1 MASRK
6 MTLEEACLRIK
17 ENDSSLRIMNL
28 ADVCLRDTGAVA
40 LAFSLKRN
48 EFLTELTIT
57 NCSIG
62 PSGAIKIAG
71 ALKEN
76 YSLEKLYMQNNTV
89 GDKGCEGLA
98 AALRENESLRLLNL
112 ANNGVGDIGVAALA
126 DVLVTGNKALRR
138 LYLYNNIHIGNV
150 GASALAEIVMYNRT
164 LHELFVWDCKI
175 GDSGCSELKRAYENA
190 EGTSLQ
196 LKISWGNSK
205 SKAAASTKNKQRK
218 AAAGAVS
225 PKPLQKPSV
234 GKLSPQQKAASFSA
248 LNKHSPRT
256 SPKSTGVVRG
266 AMQQPQ
272 SSPLRSPSSRIES
285 SSNNVRAMGL
295 AIGRLPFYKE
305 ETNVEATAASVEST
319 PSAVSQ
325 RAQALQAQVKSRQDR
340 LQGVI
345 PPTTEPPPE
354 KIPGV
359 IEKALALA
367 TAVKEK
373 EENRLAA
380 VKKSELIVEKKPNG
394 VLQRA
399 QALAAKEAEKEVVI
413 SKQKR
418 ATEKKTG
425 VLSKAKAFAAK
436 ESEKSN
442 KPALL
447 PRRKPPSPTETRK
460 GKTFAFTAGK
470 AVANGAKNTNTLSFP
485 EKLGLAGGSKYGV
498 RERAQVLAQKEKFA
512 EVSRQ
517 ASSRKFDGETK
528 NVVRLKAQ
536 VPAEKSLG
544 VEISK
549 QTSVRKLEGPDE
561 GKHGVRQNANFLA
574 SKVKNELEGEV
585 EAKNSSARLQTNA
598 MKMVKKE
605 LVVKVE
611 ESQQGSRRM
620 CLVMLELGASNSS
633 NSVVRA
639 RAAALANK
647 AKADESKKNEGT
659 LMSSKGGEV
668 RSNNNGV
675 LDKANALRGMIDA
688 KKKASTIL
696 RKEETNDKESSTS
709 ESRANAATLV
719 GEAKEVDTTAN
730 VSVSTSTVD
739 ETEQQMSDVKLKAA
753 ALALGEQAKKAES
766 QVSTTL
772 KKPPKEEC
780 ERASESKS
788 QFAKFREMALALE
801 AKGGK

>member
-1 MASRK
+1 
-6 MTLEEACLRIK
+6 
-17 ENDSSLRIMNL
+17 
-28 ADVCLRDTGAVA
+28 
-40 LAFSLKRN
+40 
-48 EFLTELTIT
+48 
-57 NCSIG
+57 
-62 PSGAIKIAG
+62 
-71 ALKEN
+71 
-76 YSLEKLYMQNNTV
+76 
-89 GDKGCEGLA
+89 
-98 AALRENESLRLLNL
+98 
-112 ANNGVGDIGVAALA
+112 
-126 DVLVTGNKALRR
+126 
-138 LYLYNNIHIGNV
+138 
-150 GASALAEIVMYNRT
+150 
-164 LHELFVWDCKI
+164 
-175 GDSGCSELKRAYENA
+175 
-190 EGTSLQ
+190 
-196 LKISWGNSK
+196 
-205 SKAAASTKNKQRK
+205 
-218 AAAGAVS
+218 
-225 PKPLQKPSV
+225 
-234 GKLSPQQKAASFSA
+234 
-248 LNKHSPRT
+248 
-256 SPKSTGVVRG
+256 
-266 AMQQPQ
+266 
-272 SSPLRSPSSRIES
+272 
-285 SSNNVRAMGL
+285 
-295 AIGRLPFYKE
+295 
-305 ETNVEATAASVEST
+305 
-319 PSAVSQ
+319 
-325 RAQALQAQVKSRQDR
+325 
-340 LQGVI
+340 
-345 PPTTEPPPE
+345 
-354 KIPGV
+354 
-359 IEKALALA
+359 
-367 TAVKEK
+367 
-373 EENRLAA
+373 
-380 VKKSELIVEKKPNG
+380 
-394 VLQRA
+394 
-399 QALAAKEAEKEVVI
+399 
-413 SKQKR
+413 
-418 ATEKKTG
+418 
-425 VLSKAKAFAAK
+425 
-436 ESEKSN
+436 
-442 KPALL
+442 
-447 PRRKPPSPTETRK
+447 
-460 GKTFAFTAGK
+460 
-470 AVANGAKNTNTLSFP
+470 VANGAKNTNTLSFP

-675 LDKANALRGMIDA
+675 LDGVLDKANALRGMIDA

-780 ERASESKS
+780 ERASESMS